1 MAHNIQPGF
10 RICPASPHGGNCIIR
25 TPTRRRHVEAKLL
38 MLQNPHRSQPEVHHA
53 ASKTGAVP
61 VGTKKTRPASAKTP
75 NFGCFERAGRTFS
88 RSRTPSGHAGRTFS
102 RTRRNNMGTLK
113 PTTPL
118 RTPNKEALKPASPLH
133 PKNAPK
139 TPISHPQ
146 RRRRFQS
153 RLGRRPQRRHRFQ
166 SQTDTSEQR
175 RHRFQES
182 GPPGLQDPYAIPVA
196 GGGAWPGFETRHRA
210 KRGCLVSRAAGASG
224 AWNTSGTT
232 SNTINEASRRPLAH
246 QAPLV

>member
-1 MAHNIQPGF
+1 
-10 RICPASPHGGNCIIR
+10 
-25 TPTRRRHVEAKLL
+25 

-61 VGTKKTRPASAKTP
+61 VGTKKLAQQAQKRRILGVLSVQGELFRAHTHHQATQGELFAHKAQQHGDIETTNTTAHPQQGSLETGITSAP
-75 NFGCFERAGRTFS
+75 E
-88 RSRTPSGHAGRTFS
+88 
-102 RTRRNNMGTLK
+102 
-113 PTTPL
+113 
-118 RTPNKEALKPASPLH
+118 
-133 PKNAPK
+133 NAPK

-196 GGGAWPGFETRHRA
+196 GGGAWPGFEPTHQATHQRP
-210 KRGCLVSRAAGASG
+210 GAAGVKG
-224 AWNTSGTT
+224 AGGTGGHGR
-232 SNTINEASRRPLAH
+232 ASRRGTERSEVA
-246 QAPLV
+246 